1 MQVIGSNNRDQMDLM
16 LDSHAV
22 LPFTTRLQPPWTVDD
37 VKRLTDG
44 ARTEMRNDAL
54 KLYMPL

>member
-1 MQVIGSNNRDQMDLM
+1 MRTLGMDNLEQMDLM

-22 LPFTTRLQPPWTVDD
+22 LPFTTRLQPRWTTDD

-44 ARTEMRNDAL
+44 ARVEMRNDAL
-54 KLYMPL
+54 KLYIPL